1 MPKAL
6 ILITVDSGTDTEVV
20 QEIKNMINVK
30 EIYEVY
36 GAYDIIVM
44 VQGDSDAKIKETVF
58 NKIRQLETVDLV
70 YAAKKIIS
78 ESKNKS
84 NNLSNNNINL
94 EEKIDKK
101 QLELTLYNL
110 KREGLTNKLDLKDN
124 FRRFLFLLSRL
135 LI

>member
-1 MPKAL
+1 PHKQVFYSVYYNSTVPKAL

-58 NKIRQLETVDLV
+58 NKIRQLERVKSTLTMM
-70 YAAKKIIS
+70 II
-78 ESKNKS
+78 E
-84 NNLSNNNINL
+84 
-94 EEKIDKK
+94 D
-101 QLELTLYNL
+101 
-110 KREGLTNKLDLKDN
+110 
-124 FRRFLFLLSRL
+124 
-135 LI
+135 